1 MKNFMT
7 LEYKLS
13 GGVQSQNFSQPT
25 SNNNITLIF
34 MSIALVILIFVIL
47 TLILL
52 YRKRTKELQREYA
65 EQQAKNEMKRAAVQ
79 TKEIA
84 LPIPT
89 SIVYAPQTVSIY
101 SEHQH
106 QSDGSLSG
114 INNKLP
120 ESQDMQF
127 VGSQSFVIDTDA
139 KDVEGSEEEIYSD
152 PGSVNH
158 GYRNSTVSTLG
169 TPLSDQ
175 QRYPI
180 GIINCDNDL
189 VILEQEEALKATH
202 PLNLAPEQ
210 NDFPAMVPPEFEG
223 DSENTGLGLMK

>member
-7 LEYKLS
+7 TEYKLR
-13 GGVQSQNFSQPT
+13 GGVQSQNFSQRT
-25 SNNNITLIF
+25 SINNITLIF

-52 YRKRTKELQREYA
+52 YRKRTEELQREYA
-65 EQQAKNEMKRAAVQ
+65 EQQAKNEMKKAAVQ

-84 LPIPT
+84 LQMPT
-89 SIVYAPQTVSIY
+89 SIVLAPQTVSIY
-101 SEHQH
+101 SENQH

-114 INNKLP
+114 INNNLP
-120 ESQDMQF
+120 ESPDMQF
-127 VGSQSFVIDTDA
+127 VGSGSQSFVIDTDA

-180 GIINCDNDL
+180 EIINCDNDL
-189 VILEQEEALKATH
+189 VILEQEEAM
-202 PLNLAPEQ
+202 NLTPQQ
-210 NDFPAMVPPEFEG
+210 NDFPVLATPKFEG
-223 DSENTGLGLMK
+223 DGENTGLGLMK